1 MHGIAGVRRLGSPS
15 GASWD
20 SSGIATGGRL
30 TPPSVKGVQRRAT
43 PRWRASPPLG
53 QSIFTMVG
61 NDTVL
66 KGDQAAVS
74 FPAIESGSGPPGFVL
89 GAPQVPFGNASSLA
103 VVVIASSLWFDT
115 SNVEDRLS
123 AISNM
128 EVGLY

>member
-1 MHGIAGVRRLGSPS
+1 
-15 GASWD
+15 
-20 SSGIATGGRL
+20 
-30 TPPSVKGVQRRAT
+30 
-43 PRWRASPPLG
+43 
-53 QSIFTMVG
+53 MVG

-115 SNVEDRLS
+115 SNVEDQLS
-123 AISNM
+123 SISNM
-128 EVGLY
+128 EVRLYRFVRLKRRLRNSHRRLEKSGCMELQMSADLAPRREALGIAAG